1 MQKSIMIVDD
11 SEMIRG
17 NLRRLLSR
25 STDWTICAEAV
36 DGCDA
41 VEKAKLFRP
50 DFIVMD
56 FCMPNMDGLEA
67 ARKIKNLIPKS
78 SIVMLSVFKD
88 GYLEKKA
95 YEAGISWVLAKGEA
109 GRVVDFA
116 RILLR
121 SDPAFVTASAASIG
135 G

>member
-36 DGCDA
+36 DGRDA
-41 VEKAKLFRP
+41 VEKAELFRP

-67 ARKIKNLIPKS
+67 ARKIKDLLPRS
-78 SIVMLSVFKD
+78 SIVMLSAFKD

-95 YEAGISWVLAKGEA
+95 YQAGISWVLAKGDA
-109 GRVVDFA
+109 GRVLDFA

-121 SDPAFVTASAASIG
+121 SDPNFVSANVARV
-135 G
+135 